1 MTFLP
6 CGSDLAVVRNPDC
19 VPPVVG
25 ESYVYAEMTVVILV
39 TGVRDEVVPCT
50 RGLLDPLPIFMRE
63 KIGVGMA

>member
-6 CGSDLAVVRNPDC
+6 CGGNLAVVRNPDC

-39 TGVRDEVVPCT
+39 IGVRDEVVPCT
-50 RGLLDPLPIFMRE
+50 RGLLDPLPIVMRE
-63 KIGVGMA
+63 KIAFGMI